1 MAQLNPGFADLPP
14 IPAST
19 QLLSVAWMRWR
30 MFANGF
36 RRQRPGAG
44 LALVVLMRLMVW
56 PILALFALGPVIGCG
71 FAGWMV
77 ISDDHPQRLI
87 PLLAGVAGLW
97 QFVSINGMSIAATV
111 SNFDPSSLLRFPLP
125 FGRYL
130 VLRTVLGLLTPS
142 TIIGCLSLVAAA
154 IGIGIADHSLALPAL
169 IVLGVYAA
177 MNVFISRML
186 AAWLERWL
194 STRRARE
201 IFGVLMAFFFIGVQF
216 FNFRRFGSHP
226 HSHAATNSPLLLDLM
241 HGTYG
246 FLRWFPPGFAANAI
260 VLRGHPLSALAQF
273 AALLV
278 WTTLFLAIFA
288 LRLHKQFLGEYLSEG
303 AARSAPAAPAS
314 AMRRPASRP
323 VAAAAPATPPG
334 RELVSPVI
342 AAILRKEWVYLRGNA
357 NLLIGMLTPLLLIF
371 IMGRQ
376 LQSTHADYLLPGA
389 LGYALFGVL
398 AGLYNIFGADAAGM
412 QLYLLAPI
420 RLRDV
425 VVAKNLMS
433 LTVIVADVTLAWIA
447 VLLLAKAAIPLST
460 QVSAFFWILFVIAA
474 NLTLGTLRSIQ
485 APRKFVPGQS
495 RQMRTPTNRTSGLL
509 VLAVLFGSILLQVPV
524 TLVCHHFHQP
534 WLAALIFAPLAA
546 AAMLA
551 YALLLRD
558 AEYQILSHR
567 DLIAEELCGT

>member
-1 MAQLNPGFADLPP
+1 MAELDSGLASSRP
-14 IPAST
+14 IPAWT
-19 QLLSVAWMRWR
+19 QLLAVAWMRWR

-36 RRQRPGAG
+36 RRQRLGVG
-44 LALVVLMRLMVW
+44 LALVILVRLIVW
-56 PILALFALGPVIGCG
+56 PMLALVALGPIIGFG

-77 ISDDHPQRLI
+77 ISDNHPQRLV
-87 PLLAGVAGLW
+87 PLLAGITVLW
-97 QFVSINGMSIAATV
+97 QFVSINGVSIAATV
-111 SNFDPSSLLRFPLP
+111 SNFDPSSLVRFPLP

-130 VLRTVLGLLTPS
+130 VLRTLLGLMTPS
-142 TIIGCLSLVAAA
+142 TIIGCLSLLAAA
-154 IGIGIADHSLALPAL
+154 IGIGIADHRLALPAL
-169 IVLGVYAA
+169 IVLGIYAA
-177 MNVFISRML
+177 MNVFFSRML

-216 FNFRRFGSHP
+216 LNFRRVGSHP
-226 HSHAATNSPLLLDLM
+226 HSHAVANSWMLNLM
-241 HGTYG
+241 HGTYR
-246 FLRWFPPGFAANAI
+246 FLDWLPPGFAANAI
-260 VLRGHPLSALAQF
+260 VLQGHPVTALAQF
-273 AALLV
+273 AALLA
-278 WTTLFLAIFA
+278 WTALFLAVFA
-288 LRLHKQFLGEYLSEG
+288 MRLHKQFLGEYLSEG

-314 AMRRPASRP
+314 AMRRPAPRP
-323 VAAAAPATPPG
+323 VAATAPAPAPG
-334 RELVSPVI
+334 RTLLSPVI

-357 NLLIGMLTPLLLIF
+357 NLLIGMLTPLILVF
-371 IMGRQ
+371 ILGRQ
-376 LQSTHADYLLPGA
+376 LASTHSDYLLPGA

-433 LTVIVADVTLAWIA
+433 LSVIAVDVTLAWMV
-447 VLLLAKAAIPLST
+447 VLILARSPIPLST
-460 QVSAFFWILFVIAA
+460 QVSAFFWIVFVIAA

-524 TLVCHHFHQP
+524 TLACRSFHQP
-534 WLAALIFAPLAA
+534 WLAALIFAPLAGA
-546 AAMLA
+546 AVVAYAML
-551 YALLLRD
+551 LRNAD
-558 AEYQILSHR
+558 QLILSHR